1 MSLFCGGVN
10 LDRSPEERV
19 QKVQLIGTNSQSTNI
34 QFSERDFLALSEPV
48 VLMQESLGYF
58 YSVC

>member
-1 MSLFCGGVN
+1 MSLFCGGVKLN
-10 LDRSPEERV
+10 RSPEERV
-19 QKVQLIGTNSQSTNI
+19 EKVQLFSTNSQSTNI
-34 QFSERDFLALSEPV
+34 QFSERDFLGLSEPV